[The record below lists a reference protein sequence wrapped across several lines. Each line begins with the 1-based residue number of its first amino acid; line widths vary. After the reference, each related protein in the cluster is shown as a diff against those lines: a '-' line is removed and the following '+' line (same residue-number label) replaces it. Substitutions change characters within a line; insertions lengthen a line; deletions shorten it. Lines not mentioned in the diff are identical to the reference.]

1 MLNIFTNQLELFDV
15 DLSQLMDLPL
25 TEQSEDNSQ
34 WQSVNDIIGQLP
46 VDQTGLS
53 FSDALK
59 VFCLIN
65 SGDSIW
71 ISSTCMSD
79 SSDQVLLST
88 NTESDE
94 SIVPGP
100 TIILA

>member
-1 MLNIFTNQLELFDV
+1 MHWADQYPLNHYKKKR
-15 DLSQLMDLPL
+15 
-25 TEQSEDNSQ
+25 QS
-34 WQSVNDIIGQLP
+34 
-46 VDQTGLS
+46 
-53 FSDALK
+53 LK

-65 SGDSIW
+65 SRDSTW

-79 SSDQVLLST
+79 SSDEVLLSA

-100 TIILA
+100 AVILA

>member
-1 MLNIFTNQLELFDV
+1 MSDSSDQVLLSANTESDESIVPGHSESTGH

-53 FSDALK
+53 SDRL
-59 VFCLIN
+59 V
-65 SGDSIW
+65 
-71 ISSTCMSD
+71 
-79 SSDQVLLST
+79 
-88 NTESDE
+88 
-94 SIVPGP
+94 
-100 TIILA
+100 